1 MKSGNPDAIDDLKL
15 VIEMKQHAPPRTVEI
30 VSGAA
35 RWLKGALKG
44 AGVEFTY
51 ASCEEE
57 DHYGFAALTILRKYR
72 GEPVS
77 LDLKI
82 AEVRGNPYLFAEVRT
97 LGKHDGTLFPF
108 FRDLSTDDGRDLLL
122 HYIADFVMSTVE

>member
-1 MKSGNPDAIDDLKL
+1 VRSGNPSSIEELKL
-15 VIEMKQHAPPRTVEI
+15 VIEMKRHSPRQTVDV
-30 VSGAA
+30 VSESA
-35 RWLKGALKG
+35 RWLKSALKG
-44 AGVEFTY
+44 AGVKFSY

-57 DHYGFAALTILRKYR
+57 DHYGFAAITILRKYR

-77 LDLKI
+77 LDLKV

-108 FRDLSTDDGRDLLL
+108 FRDLSTEDGRDLLL